1 MRRSS
6 SNQSK
11 SKFFFRITVPLYG
24 IDTTLYFDNYKCKKV
39 GFRLTVVCAMTRFNH
54 VVMTDLS
61 KATLTLV
68 MADVCYMLS
77 VLASTDVRDL
87 RIPKSRVLA
96 RISKVPVQNSNFK
109 KFTRPDLATYLPQ
122 FLIPATF
129 NSLVCQKGQF
139 ALQLCP

>member
-11 SKFFFRITVPLYG
+11 PKFLFRITVPSYG

-68 MADVCYMLS
+68 MAAVCYMLS

-87 RIPKSRVLA
+87 RIPNIALA
-96 RISKVPVQNSNFK
+96 PK
-109 KFTRPDLATYLPQ
+109 KNGCSY
-122 FLIPATF
+122 
-129 NSLVCQKGQF
+129 
-139 ALQLCP
+139 LQLIAPPKPGTFLFYCV